1 MTKQDR
7 IDMEHEAEAYAEKY
21 KTASPQEQSL
31 IALAYLDGLKHG
43 LKQHAHDYLVKTI
56 GLKRKHEE
64 LEKENAELKMKI
76 YGGGYEMIITKK
88 DADIILLEKENAEL
102 KEDNDA
108 RKFAMAMSEKVEKQ
122 LREQIEKMKCCY
134 NCDNWHW
141 KHKKCEKKLKGD
153 CFKTSKWI
161 LRR

>member
-56 GLKRKHEE
+56 ELKRK
-64 LEKENAELKMKI
+64 
-76 YGGGYEMIITKK
+76 YE
-88 DADIILLEKENAEL
+88 
-102 KEDNDA
+102 
-108 RKFAMAMSEKVEKQ
+108 
-122 LREQIEKMKCCY
+122 EQIEKMKRHC
-134 NCDNWHW
+134 NC
-141 KHKKCEKKLKGD
+141 KHRDSEGYCEIKRTYLIDLSYDGCD
-153 CFKTSKWI
+153 KWE
-161 LRR
+161 LED